1 MTVAEIYCLLM
12 SFYKERCRMVGNTF
26 GRIFRVTTC
35 GESYAGAFRKNL
47 QIQKSCLGTNSNR
60 GRCSAGIKLTADF
73 VQEEL
78 DKRDREKLLWIHQ
91 EKKGQSIYFSGV
103 MEDDITTGAPVG

>member
-1 MTVAEIYCLLM
+1 
-12 SFYKERCRMVGNTF
+12 MVGNTF

-47 QIQKSCLGTNSNR
+47 QIPKELFG
-60 GRCSAGIKLTADF
+60 GLIAIVDGVPPGIKLTADF

-78 DKRDREKLLWIHQ
+78 DKRRPGKLLWIHQ
-91 EKKGQSIYFSGV
+91 EKKGTKYIFFP
-103 MEDDITTGAPVG
+103 E